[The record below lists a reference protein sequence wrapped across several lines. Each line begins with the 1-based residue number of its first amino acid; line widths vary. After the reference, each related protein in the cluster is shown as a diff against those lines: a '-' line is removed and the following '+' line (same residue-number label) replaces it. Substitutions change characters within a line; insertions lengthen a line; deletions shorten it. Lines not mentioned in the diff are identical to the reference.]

1 MSKRLSALFL
11 VSLALVLVGSACGGD
26 RESAPSARP
35 SSTIPGCT
43 FAPEIAIPDWFP
55 RDLPL
60 PPGTFATAEV
70 RVSRTVKSAEFVVP
84 MSHDDLAKFIVERWP
99 DAGWELGRGEAEPG
113 IEIEQAFAKGSVN
126 GRMIARVSCD
136 PRYQTMVVAYQ
147 REVDR

>member
-1 MSKRLSALFL
+1 
-11 VSLALVLVGSACGGD
+11 
-26 RESAPSARP
+26 
-35 SSTIPGCT
+35 
-43 FAPEIAIPDWFP
+43 
-55 RDLPL
+55 
-60 PPGTFATAEV
+60 
-70 RVSRTVKSAEFVVP
+70 